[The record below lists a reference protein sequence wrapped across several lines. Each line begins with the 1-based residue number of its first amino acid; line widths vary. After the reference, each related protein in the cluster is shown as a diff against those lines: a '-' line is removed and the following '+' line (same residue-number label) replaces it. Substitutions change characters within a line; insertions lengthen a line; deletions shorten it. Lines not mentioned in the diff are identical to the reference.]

1 MSSEYFYVRP
11 DAVHGKELI
20 IDGDEA
26 KHIARVLRK
35 IPGDMIWV
43 VDGAGKAYEAVIAA
57 MNQSQKDS
65 QHEVHCEVLHVEEQL
80 NEADVDVTLAVA
92 LLKHPAKM
100 DWVVEK
106 ATELGIRRFIPLRT
120 ARVISF
126 ITGVETSPRRVERWR
141 SVAIAAM
148 KQSGRSFLPQIY
160 PVSPLAAVM
169 EHSSEYELKMIPY
182 ERTDHVLSIAET
194 LKHRE
199 TPKSVLI
206 VIGPEGGF
214 TDEEISTA
222 EHHGFVQVSLGKR
235 RLRTETAA
243 IVATAIT
250 LNNYQ

>member
-26 KHIARVLRK
+26 KHIVRVLRK

-43 VDGAGKAYEAVIAA
+43 VDGAGRAYETVITAV
-57 MNQSQKDS
+57 NQPQRNIH
-65 QHEVHCEVLHVEEQL
+65 HEVCCEVLHVEERL

-100 DWVVEK
+100 DWVIEK
-106 ATELGIRRFIPLRT
+106 ATELGIRRFIPLHT
-120 ARVISF
+120 ARVIPY
-126 ITGVETSPRRVERWR
+126 IADAETSPRRVERWR

-160 PVSPLAAVM
+160 PVSSLSAVM
-169 EHSSEYELKMIPY
+169 EHSSEYDLKMIPY
-182 ERTDHVLSIAET
+182 ERTDHVLSIAEAM
-194 LKHRE
+194 KHRE
-199 TPKSVLI
+199 IPKSVLI

-214 TDEEISTA
+214 TDEEISAA
-222 EHHGFVQVSLGKR
+222 EHRGFVQVSLGKR

-243 IVATAIT
+243 IVATAIII
-250 LNNYQ
+250 NSEQ